1 MTPATTSHTHAMGK
15 PRRIARIT
23 ILLGA
28 LGAVIVLAWA
38 TLAFAAP
45 ANRAGRGRLR
55 AGQNLAQAG
64 GAGAVRAGQASQAGQ
79 TGQAGLAGRARQ
91 RLGQGQAAGAAP
103 GAGSGAGQE
112 TGLQK
117 MRQLAAELGLTP
129 EQRQSIR
136 TTLQAHREEI
146 RNLVDKMQQT
156 RQTLRQVAEAQPPD
170 EKAVSAA
177 GAELGTLLANGAML
191 RAKVAGEVK
200 SQLTPE
206 QVQKWEQWR
215 ASHPQGPGQRLL
227 GGAGASEKAK

>member
-1 MTPATTSHTHAMGK
+1 MGK
-15 PRRIARIT
+15 ARRIARIT

-45 ANRAGRGRLR
+45 ANQAGRGRLR

-64 GAGAVRAGQASQAGQ
+64 GAGAVRAGQASQ

-117 MRQLAAELGLTP
+117 MKQLAGELGLTP

-156 RQTLRQVAEAQPPD
+156 RQTLRQAAEAQPPD

-191 RAKVAGEVK
+191 RAQVAGEVK
-200 SQLTPE
+200 CQLTPE
-206 QVQKWEQWR
+206 QVQMWEQWR
-215 ASHPQGPGQRLL
+215 TSHPQGPGQRLL